1 MSQVVSIGIPHSRYT
16 YKDPRWGQFA
26 CPILLEIRDSPLPSL
41 LLPYSP
47 KWDPLASLLLN
58 KKATEG
64 LDSTLDRQHL
74 TKLEED
80 IERLTLES
88 KADISSIYHTV
99 PSLITLFMESKEPTA
114 QLMNRSI
121 SLDDRILINSLAY
134 EKDTHVKH
142 FQPPVPPRLPCYDF
156 TPGPS
161 SEPHPILLTPAN

>member
-1 MSQVVSIGIPHSRYT
+1 MTAPEVADQAPDDNKATAPEVS
-16 YKDPRWGQFA
+16 A
-26 CPILLEIRDSPLPSL
+26 PLAWNSNAAPGSY
-41 LLPYSP
+41 PYSP
-47 KWDPLASLLLN
+47 KWNPLASLLLN
-58 KKATEG
+58 NKAPEG

-74 TKLEED
+74 TNLQED
-80 IERLTLES
+80 IEKLTLAS

-99 PSLITLFMESKEPTA
+99 PSLITLFMDSKEPTA